1 MSSSGLVRLDGGL
14 ASIVA
19 GVLLLLGHVL
29 TSSVLAA
36 HILLVFA
43 LVALYAAQVERSGS
57 PGVFGMVLSV
67 IGTTLA
73 SGADVEAVTGGVC
86 RARSP
91 CWEVWRLL
99 SA

>member
-1 MSSSGLVRLDGGL
+1 
-14 ASIVA
+14 
-19 GVLLLLGHVL
+19 
-29 TSSVLAA
+29 
-36 HILLVFA
+36 
-43 LVALYAAQVERSGS
+43 
-57 PGVFGMVLSV
+57 MVLSV

-91 CWEVWRLL
+91 CWEVWRLR